1 MQEKDT
7 MNDIHTSSSP
17 LDTRSSSE
25 SIDEN
30 IDHDKVQVLI
40 QDFKAEYSSIS
51 SPLSASKITLNEK
64 DHFDV
69 VKFSIKV
76 KAVYKYSWEVYRK
89 LQKKKNL
96 LIFLL
101 N

>member
-1 MQEKDT
+1 MQEKDII
-7 MNDIHTSSSP
+7 NDINTSSSP
-17 LDTRSSSE
+17 LITRSSSE

-30 IDHDKVQVLI
+30 IDQDKVQVLL
-40 QDFKAEYSSIS
+40 QDFKAEYSSVS
-51 SPLSASKITLNEK
+51 SLLSASKLTLNEK